1 MKSFSVLKPCHVYTH
16 THYYIYL
23 FIYLLTEKKMSM
35 PIKYI
40 NQGELCMYYKKI
52 KTAIFFGK

>member
-1 MKSFSVLKPCHVYTH
+1 MYTH

>member
-16 THYYIYL
+16 THYYIDL

-40 NQGELCMYYKKI
+40 NQGEL
-52 KTAIFFGK
+52 